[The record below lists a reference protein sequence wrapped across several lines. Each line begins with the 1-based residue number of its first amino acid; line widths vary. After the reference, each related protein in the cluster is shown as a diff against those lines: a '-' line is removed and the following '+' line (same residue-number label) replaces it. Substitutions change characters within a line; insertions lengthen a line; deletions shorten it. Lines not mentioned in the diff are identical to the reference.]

1 MSARRFEGERA
12 SCPQCAGVSPTHRF
26 SVAGRDARRLR
37 AGTPVLQVTIVTA
50 VHDARHSTASLI
62 RLALPREHR
71 SVQRTSRAAEGGPTK
86 LSLHG
91 RVSPCFLT
99 FPSGHE
105 PKPAGRMGT
114 VLHAPAR
121 SAQSDLPRL
130 ILQQLQTQ
138 GPPRGGPLCV
148 CVIRHM
154 SSCMTSPPR
163 IRPRSTIQMLT
174 RPCDGGRTK

>member
-1 MSARRFEGERA
+1 MSGRRFSG
-12 SCPQCAGVSPTHRF
+12 SPWSAGALTRGSSRQ
-26 SVAGRDARRLR
+26 AARLR
-37 AGTPVLQVTIVTA
+37 AAALHGDRVTTVTPL
-50 VHDARHSTASLI
+50 HDTRHSTARLI

-114 VLHAPAR
+114 VLHEPAR

-130 ILQQLQTQ
+130 IRSAVHKTADQTVC
-138 GPPRGGPLCV
+138 RFAFWASTRACV
-148 CVIRHM
+148 VRHM
-154 SSCMTSPPR
+154 PSCMTSPPR
-163 IRPRSTIQMLT
+163 MPLRSTIQMLT